1 MTRAE
6 DLEIAGEFQSSM
18 RGKYIVAKALNI
30 AYKKL
35 DEVEGVFKEVS
46 DIADMRY
53 LLENL
58 YTQFPEALLEQERTQ
73 ELMANGNYK

>member
-1 MTRAE
+1 MKASEIVDKFKSVLLNAE
-6 DLEIAGEFQSSM
+6 VDSNEEI
-18 RGKYIVAKALNI
+18 
-30 AYKKL
+30 
-35 DEVEGVFKEVS
+35 KEVS